1 MRELGISDYAGTWQ
15 KMRHVIDART
25 DASPDELWLLEH
37 PRVFTLGQAGRT
49 EHVLDAGDIP
59 VVKSDRGGQVTYH
72 GPGQLIAYLLMDLRR
87 KGIGVRQLVDGLE
100 QSVIDILSA
109 EGVAG
114 ARRAGAPGVY
124 VQGRKICALGLRI
137 RNGCCYHGLALNVS
151 MDVEPFQR
159 IDPCGYRDLEVT
171 QLRDHAIAWD
181 VREAGRRLSVA
192 FARHFAFRVQPD
204 AETAA

>member
-1 MRELGISDYAGTWQ
+1 MRGVT
-15 KMRHVIDART
+15 DART
-25 DASPDELWLLEH
+25 ATSPDELWLLEH

-59 VVKSDRGGQVTYH
+59 VVNSDRGGQVTYH

-87 KGIGVRQLVDGLE
+87 KGLGVRQLVDGLE
-100 QSVIDILSA
+100 QSVIDILSG
-109 EGVAG
+109 EGVVG

-137 RNGCCYHGLALNVS
+137 RNGCCYHGLALNVN
-151 MDVEPFQR
+151 MDLEPFQR

-171 QLRDHAIAWD
+171 QLRNHAIAWD
-181 VREAGRRLSVA
+181 VREAGRRLTTA
-192 FARHFAFRVQPD
+192 LARRFAFRAQPD
-204 AETAA
+204 AETCGGGACRGDVGESPR